1 MKLNGTNSSWLESIL
16 GFPQGS
22 ILGPLLFNI
31 LLCNLFQ
38 FFPDLD
44 ITNDANHNT
53 LHLTNIN
60 LNKVL
65 HEWFRKSRMK
75 FLHYRM
81 SISSHETF
89 CFKKHY
95 VSVFVC
101 LFVLLGLFFCLF
113 LFFVFLLPPFFFY
126 LSV

>member
-65 HEWFRKSRMK
+65 HE
-75 FLHYRM
+75 
-81 SISSHETF
+81 
-89 CFKKHY
+89 
-95 VSVFVC
+95 
-101 LFVLLGLFFCLF
+101 
-113 LFFVFLLPPFFFY
+113 
-126 LSV
+126 